1 MDITAMIYYAF
12 LSLLAY
18 LFAMKTI
25 DLLFEYIS
33 DKKIK
38 KANLKINNKQ
48 IKLDKNVEKM

>member
-1 MDITAMIYYAF
+1 MDIGAMIFYAF

-38 KANLKINNKQ
+38 KASLKVNNKQ
-48 IKLDKNVEKM
+48 VKVDKDVKKV

>member
-48 IKLDKNVEKM
+48 IKLDKDVKKM

>member
-1 MDITAMIYYAF
+1 MDIGAMIFYAF

-33 DKKIK
+33 GKKIK
-38 KANLKINNKQ
+38 KASLKINNKQ
-48 IKLDKNVEKM
+48 IKLDKDVKKV

>member
-1 MDITAMIYYAF
+1 MDIGAMIFYAF

-38 KANLKINNKQ
+38 KASLKINNKQ
-48 IKLDKNVEKM
+48 IKVDKDVKKV

>member
-1 MDITAMIYYAF
+1 MDIGAMIFYAF

-38 KANLKINNKQ
+38 KASLKINNKQ
-48 IKLDKNVEKM
+48 IKLDKDVKKV

>member
-48 IKLDKNVEKM
+48 IKLDKDVKKV

>member
-38 KANLKINNKQ
+38 KANLKINNKR
-48 IKLDKNVEKM
+48 IKLDKDVKKV